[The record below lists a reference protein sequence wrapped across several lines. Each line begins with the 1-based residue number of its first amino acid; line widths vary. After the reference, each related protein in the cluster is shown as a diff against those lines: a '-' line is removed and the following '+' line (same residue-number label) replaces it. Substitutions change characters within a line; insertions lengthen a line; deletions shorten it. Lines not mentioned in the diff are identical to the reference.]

1 MICELEFEVRTYDVD
16 FAGIVSN
23 LVYHRWLED
32 LRLEVLAQAMS
43 VPELMEAG
51 LVPTLAQT
59 LIDFRAPLRL
69 AERVR
74 GRQAITAVGRTSFV
88 FETELRRVPD
98 GLNIAVARHKVV
110 LVDAGTGRPVPL
122 PTQIQA
128 LVTRPPSD
136 VRLQGIDDAPSV
148 PGLSPATQQEDDA
161 IQRDQP

>member
-43 VPELMEAG
+43 VPELMDAG
-51 LVPTLAQT
+51 MVPTLAQT

-74 GRQAITAVGRTSFV
+74 GRQAITVVGRTSFV
-88 FETELRRVPD
+88 FETEMRRVPD
-98 GLNIAVARHKVV
+98 GLIIAVARHKVV
-110 LVDAGTGRPVPL
+110 LVDAGTGQPVPV
-122 PTQIQA
+122 PARIRA
-128 LVTRPPSD
+128 LVTRPPFD
-136 VRLQGIDDAPSV
+136 VRLRGIDDAPSAT
-148 PGLSPATQQEDDA
+148 GLSRATEQGDEA
-161 IQRDQP
+161 MQRDQR